1 MSFFLKIDNQKF
13 VLIKLKFLENFNS
26 KLVQLSPC
34 IKNKHTHQ
42 YPKHNIQVS
51 AAIKYQQLNIYFTI
65 KINLNLSVMSSH
77 NFESSV
83 MLEFN
88 SNVMTIPF
96 LFKFL
101 QDTVSESNQEQNVIN
116 TVQKNQLKQRI
127 IEANLILKI
136 FNSLDKTEMYGFL
149 KDKDINHLICFLG
162 IFDNNYLDKLDKI
175 FILIIINL
183 GNFSSLSKL
192 EFDCLRNNIESF
204 VVSFIEYVCIKLN

>member
-1 MSFFLKIDNQKF
+1 
-13 VLIKLKFLENFNS
+13 
-26 KLVQLSPC
+26 
-34 IKNKHTHQ
+34 
-42 YPKHNIQVS
+42 
-51 AAIKYQQLNIYFTI
+51 
-65 KINLNLSVMSSH
+65 MSSH

-101 QDTVSESNQEQNVIN
+101 QDTASESNQEQNVIN

-162 IFDNNYLDKLDKI
+162 IFDNN
-175 FILIIINL
+175 NL
-183 GNFSSLSKL
+183 
-192 EFDCLRNNIESF
+192 
-204 VVSFIEYVCIKLN
+204 Y